1 MSSPAS
7 ARPGHVVLCLQNC
20 RKEGFFSC
28 IEGRINLLP
37 QHGLL
42 VPLGGTGPGWRQEEQ
57 PSLQQASQPPRE
69 AVVPPAGGGGVWH
82 AAIIHIFTT
91 PSHRP
96 PLPGEMKRR
105 AVKAT
110 QLGTA
115 EAEFKKK
122 ANSAHGAW
130 GGPRG
135 GVGGRVGRDSV
146 ADP

>member
-1 MSSPAS
+1 MVYWSHWWDGSRLEA
-7 ARPGHVVLCLQNC
+7 G
-20 RKEGFFSC
+20 E
-28 IEGRINLLP
+28 
-37 QHGLL
+37 
-42 VPLGGTGPGWRQEEQ
+42 EEQ
-57 PSLQQASQPPRE
+57 PSLQQASRPPRE
-69 AVVPPAGGGGVWH
+69 AVVPPARGGGVWH
-82 AAIIHIFTT
+82 AALIHIFTM

-105 AVKAT
+105 AVKVT

-130 GGPRG
+130 GGPWG
-135 GVGGRVGRDSV
+135 GVGVRVGRDSV